1 MAGRTNSPEPKE
13 SEIPIPQEAS
23 IERSFPGLRLSLVRF
38 GLAGLSFLI
47 LYWTVFIGTDV
58 VVKHAVFLMVIFI
71 LTAVVYPFSR
81 KKNHRVLSFWVD
93 LLIIAVTIVTSLYA
107 IYDSNERFMRLG
119 SLEPMDVIM
128 GTLLIIVALD
138 VGRRVIGWALTSVSI
153 VLLAYA
159 FFGNL
164 IPGAFGHRGADLSS
178 VVNIVY
184 AGLEGFY
191 GISARM
197 MILYVA
203 PFIIF
208 GACLEKTGAGEF
220 FIRLAFA
227 MTKNTVGGPAKAA
240 VIGSAMIGSISGSAI
255 ANVSSTGVFTIPM
268 MIRVGYKPHV
278 AGAVEA
284 SASTGGQIMPPIMG
298 AIAFL
303 MAEFTQIPYITIAT
317 IATMPILM
325 YFATVFLF
333 IHFEAKKYNIGTSGE
348 NAEPVKEV
356 LRGGW
361 HYFFA
366 LVLIVVIM
374 GMGYAPGTAALAG
387 IGGLLVTHTC
397 KTRRIDLR
405 NLYEC
410 LVLGGKYLLSI
421 GSLTGCIGI
430 ILSIVGLTGIGL
442 KFSWFFSALSQ
453 GSPFIAIVLTCLIST
468 VLGMGLASS
477 AAYIITAIAVG
488 PALLDMG
495 FPLVIAHFIMIWF
508 SINSEIT
515 PPVGLAAIVAAGIAK
530 ADPWRTMLTS
540 FKFSKGLYILPF
552 VFYYRPEILL
562 QGTLTEFALTSAVTM
577 MALACLAAAME
588 GYFSTHLY
596 IHERILLALTAVPL
610 FIPGRKWDLVGVAIF
625 AFVFIV
631 QKRRSRAAILPA
643 AVEKGAVK

>member
-1 MAGRTNSPEPKE
+1 MEKRN
-13 SEIPIPQEAS
+13 PQTETAN
-23 IERSFPGLRLSLVRF
+23 IERSFSGPSLHLVNF
-38 GLAGLSFLI
+38 GLAFLSFLI

-58 VVKHAVFLMVIFI
+58 VIKHAVFLMTVCI
-71 LTAVVYPFSR
+71 LTAVIYPFSR
-81 KKNHRVLSFWVD
+81 NPGHRRLSLGMDVLV
-93 LLIIAVTIVTSLYA
+93 LALTIAASIYA
-107 IYDSNERFMRLG
+107 MYDYNERFMRLG
-119 SLEPMDVIM
+119 SLEPLDVIM
-128 GTLLIIVALD
+128 GTAMILVALD
-138 VGRRVIGWALTSVSI
+138 IGRRVIGWALTSVSL

-164 IPGAFGHRGADLSS
+164 IPGAFGHRGADLAG
-178 VVNIVY
+178 VVNSIY

-191 GISARM
+191 GLSARM

-208 GACLEKTGAGEF
+208 GAFLEKTGAGEF

-227 MTKNTVGGPAKAA
+227 LTKNTVGGPAKAA

-268 MIRVGYKPHV
+268 MIRVGYRPHV

-284 SASTGGQIMPPIMG
+284 AASTGGQIMPPIMG

-317 IATMPILM
+317 VATTPILL

-333 IHFEAKKYNIGTSGE
+333 IHFEAKKHRIGRAESE
-348 NAEPVKEV
+348 DIEPVGTV
-356 LRGGW
+356 LRDGW

-366 LVLIVVIM
+366 LVLIVVVM
-374 GMGYAPGTAALAG
+374 AMGYAPGTAALAG
-387 IGGLLVTHTC
+387 IGALLVTHGC
-397 KTRRIDLR
+397 KTRRIDLT
-405 NLYEC
+405 NFYEC
-410 LVLGGKYLLSI
+410 MVLGGKYLLSI

-430 ILSIVGLTGIGL
+430 ILSIVGLTGVGL

-453 GSPFIAIVLTCLIST
+453 GSPFIAIILVCLIST

-477 AAYIITAIAVG
+477 AAYIITAISVG

-495 FPLVIAHFIMIWF
+495 FPLIVAHFIMIWF

-530 ADPWRTMLTS
+530 ADPWRTMFTS

-552 VFYYRPEILL
+552 LFYYRPEILL
-562 QGTLTEFALTSAVTM
+562 QGSLVDFALTTAVVMFALTS
-577 MALACLAAAME
+577 LAAAIE
-588 GYFSTHLY
+588 GYLSTSLFFY
-596 IHERILLALTAVPL
+596 ERVLLVLCAGPL
-610 FIPGRKWDLVGVAIF
+610 FIPGRTWDALGVSIF
-625 AFVFIV
+625 ALVFFL
-631 QKRRSRAAILPA
+631 QKRRARAAEFPR
-643 AVEKGAVK
+643 KP

>member
-1 MAGRTNSPEPKE
+1 MGKQNPK
-13 SEIPIPQEAS
+13 PDTAV
-23 IERSFPGLRLSLVRF
+23 IERSFSGLRLHSVNF
-38 GLAGLSFLI
+38 GLAFLSFLI

-58 VVKHAVFLMVIFI
+58 VIKHALFLMTVCI
-71 LTAVVYPFSR
+71 LTAVIYPFSR
-81 KKNHRVLSFWVD
+81 NPEHRRFSFGMDVLV
-93 LLIIAVTIVTSLYA
+93 IVLAISASLYA
-107 IYDSNERFMRLG
+107 MYDYNERFMRLG
-119 SLEPMDVIM
+119 SLEPLDVIM
-128 GTLLIIVALD
+128 GTAMILVVLD
-138 VGRRVIGWALTSVSI
+138 IGRRVIGWALTSVSL

-164 IPGAFGHRGADLSS
+164 IPGAFGHRGADLAG
-178 VVNIVY
+178 VVNSIY

-191 GISARM
+191 GLSARM

-208 GACLEKTGAGEF
+208 GAFLEKTGAGEF

-227 MTKNTVGGPAKAA
+227 LTKNTVGGPAKAA

-268 MIRVGYKPHV
+268 MIRVGYKPHI

-284 SASTGGQIMPPIMG
+284 AASTGGQIMPPIMG

-317 IATMPILM
+317 VATTPIIL

-333 IHFEAKKYNIGTSGE
+333 IHFEAKKQHIGRADAE
-348 NAEPVKEV
+348 DIEPVRTV
-356 LRGGW
+356 LRDGW

-366 LVLIVVIM
+366 LILIVVVM

-387 IGGLLVTHTC
+387 ICALLVTHAC
-397 KTRRIDLR
+397 KNRRIDGK
-405 NLYEC
+405 NFYEC
-410 LVLGGKYLLSI
+410 MVLGGKYLLSI

-430 ILSIVGLTGIGL
+430 ILSIVGLTGVGL
-442 KFSWFFSALSQ
+442 KFSWFFSALSH
-453 GSPFIAIVLTCLIST
+453 GSPFIAIILVCLIST

-495 FPLVIAHFIMIWF
+495 FPIMVAHFIMIWF

-530 ADPWRTMLTS
+530 ADPWRTMFTS

-552 VFYYRPEILL
+552 LFYYRPEILL
-562 QGTLTEFALTSAVTM
+562 QGSLTDFALTTIVVMFALTS
-577 MALACLAAAME
+577 LASAIE
-588 GYFSTHLY
+588 GYLSTSLFLY
-596 IHERILLALTAVPL
+596 ERLLLLLCAGPL
-610 FIPGRKWDLVGVAIF
+610 FIPGRIWDALGIGIF
-625 AFVFIV
+625 ALVFFL
-631 QKRRSRAAILPA
+631 QKRRAKSA
-643 AVEKGAVK
+643 EKMPRQVS

>member
-1 MAGRTNSPEPKE
+1 MEKRN
-13 SEIPIPQEAS
+13 PQTETAN
-23 IERSFPGLRLSLVRF
+23 IERSFSGPSLHLVNF
-38 GLAGLSFLI
+38 GLAFLSFLI

-58 VVKHAVFLMVIFI
+58 VIKHAVFLMTVCI
-71 LTAVVYPFSR
+71 LTAVIYPFSR
-81 KKNHRVLSFWVD
+81 NPGHRRLSLGMDVLV
-93 LLIIAVTIVTSLYA
+93 LALTIAASIYA
-107 IYDSNERFMRLG
+107 MYDYNERFMRLG
-119 SLEPMDVIM
+119 SLEPLDVIM
-128 GTLLIIVALD
+128 GTAMILVALD
-138 VGRRVIGWALTSVSI
+138 IGRRVIGWALTSVSL

-164 IPGAFGHRGADLSS
+164 IPGAFGHRGADLAG
-178 VVNIVY
+178 VVNSIY

-191 GISARM
+191 GLSARM

-208 GACLEKTGAGEF
+208 GAFLEKTGAGEF

-227 MTKNTVGGPAKAA
+227 LTKNTVGGPAKAA

-268 MIRVGYKPHV
+268 MIRVGYRPHV

-284 SASTGGQIMPPIMG
+284 AASTGGQIMPPIMG

-317 IATMPILM
+317 VATTPILL

-333 IHFEAKKYNIGTSGE
+333 IHFEAKKHRIGRAE
-348 NAEPVKEV
+348 AEDIEPVGTV
-356 LRGGW
+356 LRDGW

-366 LVLIVVIM
+366 LVLIVVVM
-374 GMGYAPGTAALAG
+374 AMGYAPGTAALAG
-387 IGGLLVTHTC
+387 IGALLVTHSC
-397 KTRRIDLR
+397 KTRRIDLT
-405 NLYEC
+405 NFYEC
-410 LVLGGKYLLSI
+410 MVLGGKYLLSI

-430 ILSIVGLTGIGL
+430 ILSIVGLTGVGL

-453 GSPFIAIVLTCLIST
+453 GSPFIAIILVCLIST

-477 AAYIITAIAVG
+477 AAYIITAISVG

-495 FPLVIAHFIMIWF
+495 FPLMVAHFIMIWF

-530 ADPWRTMLTS
+530 ADPWKTMFTS

-552 VFYYRPEILL
+552 LFYYRPEMLL
-562 QGTLTEFALTSAVTM
+562 QGSLLDFAITTVVVMFALTS
-577 MALACLAAAME
+577 LAAAIE
-588 GYFSTHLY
+588 GYLSTSLFFY
-596 IHERILLALTAVPL
+596 ERVLLILCAGPL
-610 FIPGRKWDLVGVAIF
+610 FIPGRIWDALGVSIF
-625 AFVFIV
+625 ALVFFL
-631 QKRRSRAAILPA
+631 QKRRARAAESA
-643 AVEKGAVK
+643 R

>member
-1 MAGRTNSPEPKE
+1 MAGRTRSPEPKE
-13 SEIPIPQEAS
+13 SEIPIPQEVS
-23 IERSFPGLRLSLVRF
+23 IERSFSGIWLSFVRF
-38 GLAGLSFLI
+38 GLAGLSFLV

-58 VVKHAVFLMVIFI
+58 VIKHAVFLMVIFI

-81 KKNHRVLSFWVD
+81 KQNHRALSFWVD
-93 LLIIAVTIVTSLYA
+93 ILVIVLTIAASLYA
-107 IYDSNERFMRLG
+107 MYDSNERFMRLG

-138 VGRRVIGWALTSVSI
+138 VGRRVIGWALTSVSL

-164 IPGAFGHRGADLSS
+164 IPGAFGHRGADLSA
-178 VVNIVY
+178 VVNVVY

-208 GACLEKTGAGEF
+208 GAFLEKTGAGEF

-284 SASTGGQIMPPIMG
+284 AASTGGQIMPPIMG

-317 IATMPILM
+317 IATMPIIL
-325 YFATVFLF
+325 YFSTVFLF
-333 IHFEAKKYNIGTSGE
+333 IHFEAKKHNIGTSGE
-348 NAEPVKEV
+348 RAEPVKEV
-356 LRGGW
+356 IRGGW

-366 LVLIVVIM
+366 LIIIVVIM
-374 GMGYAPGTAALAG
+374 GMGYAPGTAALGG
-387 IGGLLVTHTC
+387 IAALLVTHAF
-397 KTRRIDLR
+397 KTRGIDLR

-410 LVLGGKYLLSI
+410 MVLGGKYLLSI

-442 KFSWFFSALSQ
+442 KFSWFFSALSH
-453 GSPFIAIVLTCLIST
+453 GSPFIAIVLACLIST

-495 FPLVIAHFIMIWF
+495 FPLVVAHFIMIWF
-508 SINSEIT
+508 SINSEVT

-530 ADPWRTMLTS
+530 ADPWRTMMTS

-562 QGTLTEFALTSAVTM
+562 QGTLLEFALTSAVTM
-577 MALACLAAAME
+577 MALASLAAALE
-588 GYFSTHLY
+588 GYLSTHLF

-610 FIPGRKWDLVGVAIF
+610 FIPGRKWDLLGVAIF
-625 AFVFIV
+625 AFVFII
-631 QKRRSRAAILPA
+631 QKRRSKITPTLGAAEK
-643 AVEKGAVK
+643 AVVK